1 MKNLQTFE
9 EFVNESIENEML
21 NEDASLA
28 MSLMMLAQATVVLAV
43 QMNRAGVELPG
54 SGFSEWW
61 DKWKKDRRVNKIL
74 DRLNS
79 DAEVQKFLE
88 LPAKEQEGKWQKL
101 IDTKLDREEKDLLKA
116 ISRDRVKRGK
126 I

>member
-1 MKNLQTFE
+1 MKNLKTYE

-21 NEDASLA
+21 NEDINLITTV
-28 MSLMMLAQATVVLAV
+28 MLLGQATIAAAAV
-43 QMNRAGVELPG
+43 MARAGYDTPDEKLTD
-54 SGFSEWW
+54 WW
-61 DKWKKDRRVNKIL
+61 NKWKKDRRVNKIL
-74 DRLNS
+74 DRLNA

>member
-28 MSLMMLAQATVVLAV
+28 MSLMMLAQATIVLAV
-43 QMNRAGVELPG
+43 QMNRAGVELPS
-54 SGFSEWW
+54 SGISEWW
-61 DKWKKDRRVNKIL
+61 NKWKKDRRVNKIL
-74 DRLNS
+74 DRLNA
-79 DAEVQKFLE
+79 DDEVQKFLE

-101 IDTKLDREEKDLLKA
+101 IDTKLDREEKDLLKV
-116 ISRDRVKRGK
+116 ISRERVKKGK

>member
-9 EFVNESIENEML
+9 EFLNESIENETL

-28 MSLMMLAQATVVLAV
+28 ISLMMLAQATVVLAV
-43 QMNRAGVELPG
+43 QMKRVDMLPDVDITG
-54 SGFSEWW
+54 WW

-74 DRLNS
+74 NKLNA

-101 IDTKLDREEKDLLKA
+101 IDTKLDREDKDLLKA